1 MKTEGCNRM
10 RCLNCKKSMCYVC
23 RQPVQHYEHFYNT
36 ENGGRPEP
44 GKCPLYINEEELHA
58 QEVQKAAKEARKN
71 LDPNVN
77 LKYDPTQEVLGG
89 DQENHPDQNNE
100 NVENNPDKAEMCSLM

>member
-1 MKTEGCNRM
+1 
-10 RCLNCKKSMCYVC
+10 MCYVC

-71 LDPNVN
+71 LDPNVK
-77 LKYDPTQEVLGG
+77 LKHDPTQEVLGE
-89 DQENHPDQNNE
+89 DQENHSDQNNE
-100 NVENNPDKAEMCSLM
+100 DVEKNPEMCTLM